1 MMTIQEWAEQWLE
14 NDVRPKVRPTTY
26 AAKRYILQ
34 NHILPKL
41 GEIPLDCLTEK
52 TVGAFLDERKRCG
65 SNRPESADYPGL
77 SDVTMRHIHRNLQE
91 CLDRAV
97 DSGLMAVNPARA
109 FHYATKR
116 KATAT
121 VLGNREI
128 DDYLDAAEELGL
140 LPMFTLMLT
149 VGLRQ
154 RELLALKWSDLNES
168 TGVLT
173 VAEGRVVVKGTLVD
187 YGGGTREIG
196 LTAET
201 AALLRQEHDRH
212 PSSELMFMHPGTN
225 KPYTPAMVR
234 TFHQKIIEKAGLE
247 SLRFKDLRHTVAV
260 HALQNCDAIGAL
272 SERLGHS
279 RPAITRQLYADY
291 LTKNDEKSAG
301 KPDQPT
307 DSDLQKAADRLGTML
322 RF

>member
-1 MMTIQEWAEQWLE
+1 MTIQEWAEHWLE

-26 AAKRYILQ
+26 AAKRYIVQ
-34 NHILPKL
+34 NHIVPKL
-41 GEIPLDCLTEK
+41 GEISLDCLTEK

-65 SNRPESADYPGL
+65 SSRPESADYPGL

-97 DSGLMAVNPARA
+97 EAGMMAVNPARA

-116 KATAT
+116 KATVT
-121 VLGNREI
+121 VLSSREI

-140 LPMFTLMLT
+140 LPMFSLMLT

-154 RELLALKWSDLNES
+154 RELLSLKWSDLDES

-173 VAEGRVVVKGTLVD
+173 VSEGRVVVKGTLVD
-187 YGGGTREIG
+187 YGGGTREIN
-196 LTAET
+196 LPAET
-201 AALLRQEHDRH
+201 AALLRQEHGRH
-212 PSSELMFMHPGTN
+212 PSNELIFMHPGTQ

-234 TFHQKIIEKAGLE
+234 AFHQRIIETAGLE
-247 SLRFKDLRHTVAV
+247 HLRFEDLRHTVAV
-260 HALQNCDAIGAL
+260 HALQNGRKVRVL
-272 SERLGHS
+272 SAQLGHS
-279 RPAITRQLYADY
+279 RPSMTRQLYADY
-291 LTKNDEKSAG
+291 LPENDEESTDK
-301 KPDQPT
+301 PT
-307 DSDLQKAADRLGTML
+307 DTELQKAADRLGAML

>member
-1 MMTIQEWAEQWLE
+1 MTIQEWAEHWLE

-34 NHILPKL
+34 NHIVPKL
-41 GEIPLDCLTEK
+41 GEIPLNCLTEK
-52 TVGAFLDERKRCG
+52 MVGAFLDERKRCG
-65 SNRPESADYPGL
+65 SSRPESTDYPRL

-97 DSGLMAVNPARA
+97 EAGLMTENPARA

-121 VLGNREI
+121 VLGSHEI

-140 LPMFTLMLT
+140 LPMFSLMLT

-154 RELLALKWSDLNES
+154 RELIALKWSDLDES

-187 YGGGTREIG
+187 YGGGTREID
-196 LTAET
+196 LTAEI
-201 AALLRQEHDRH
+201 AALLRQEHNCH
-212 PSSELMFMHPGTN
+212 PSSELMFMHPGTQ
-225 KPYTPAMVR
+225 KPYAPAMVR
-234 TFHQKIIEKAGLE
+234 AFHQRIIETAGLE
-247 SLRFKDLRHTVAV
+247 HLRFEDLRHTVAV
-260 HALQNCDAIGAL
+260 HALQNGREVRVL
-272 SERLGHS
+272 SAQLGHS
-279 RPAITRQLYADY
+279 RPSMTRQLYADY
-291 LTKNDEKSAG
+291 LPEKDKESAD
-301 KPDQPT
+301 KPT
-307 DSDLQKAADRLGTML
+307 DTELQKAADRLGAML
-322 RF
+322 QF

>member
-1 MMTIQEWAEQWLE
+1 MMTIQEWAEHWLE

-34 NHILPKL
+34 NHIVPKL

-65 SNRPESADYPGL
+65 SSRPESADYPGL
-77 SDVTMRHIHRNLQE
+77 SDVTMRHIHRNLLE

-97 DSGLMAVNPARA
+97 NAGLIADNPARA

-121 VLGNREI
+121 VLSSREI
-128 DDYLDAAEELGL
+128 DDYLDVAEELGF

-154 RELLALKWSDLNES
+154 RELLALKWSDFDES

-173 VAEGRVVVKGTLVD
+173 VAEGRVVVKGLLVD
-187 YGGGTREIG
+187 YGGGTREIC
-196 LTAET
+196 LPAEA

-212 PSSELMFMHPGTN
+212 PSSELIFMHPGTQ

-234 TFHQKIIEKAGLE
+234 AFHQRIIETAGLE
-247 SLRFKDLRHTVAV
+247 HLRFEDLRHTVAV
-260 HALQNCDAIGAL
+260 HALQNGREVRVL
-272 SERLGHS
+272 SAQLGHS
-279 RPAITRQLYADY
+279 RPTITRQLYSDY
-291 LTKNDEKSAG
+291 LPENDKESA
-301 KPDQPT
+301 DQPT
-307 DSDLQKAADRLGTML
+307 DTELQKAADQLGAML
-322 RF
+322 QF

>member
-1 MMTIQEWAEQWLE
+1 MTIQEWAEHWLE

-34 NHILPKL
+34 NHIVPKL
-41 GEIPLDCLTEK
+41 GEISLDCLTEK
-52 TVGAFLDERKRCG
+52 MVGAFLDERKRCG
-65 SNRPESADYPGL
+65 SNRPESANYPGL

-97 DSGLMAVNPARA
+97 EAGLMAVNPARA

-121 VLGNREI
+121 VLSRREI
-128 DDYLDAAEELGL
+128 DDYLDAAEELGI
-140 LPMFTLMLT
+140 LPMFSLMLT

-154 RELLALKWSDLNES
+154 RELLSLKWSDLDES
-168 TGVLT
+168 TGTLT

-187 YGGGTREIG
+187 YGGGTREIN
-196 LTAET
+196 LPAEA
-201 AALLRQEHDRH
+201 AALLRHEHDLH
-212 PSSELMFMHPGTN
+212 PSSELIFMHPGTQ

-234 TFHQKIIEKAGLE
+234 AFHQRIIEKAGLE
-247 SLRFKDLRHTVAV
+247 HLRFEDLRHTVAV
-260 HALQNCDAIGAL
+260 HALQNGKETRVL
-272 SERLGHS
+272 SAQLGHS
-279 RPAITRQLYADY
+279 RPSMTRQLYADY
-291 LTKNDEKSAG
+291 LPENDEESTDK
-301 KPDQPT
+301 PT
-307 DSDLQKAADRLGTML
+307 DTELQKAADRLGAML